1 MVNVEDEAHTVLV
14 SGYTRKDDTLRFIGQ
29 DPNAG
34 EVVANFDDMRKAIR
48 KYYPDSS
55 FTIDKIEDLK
65 EYDMVYVWSSG

>member
-1 MVNVEDEAHTVLV
+1 MNVEDEVRTVLV
-14 SGYTRKDDTLRFIGQ
+14 SGYTRKDDTLRFIVQ